1 MSPLTHRGRRRLD
14 RDQPVERLRGLLAE
28 DLREQGRD
36 QRHEPDAD
44 LDERRAG
51 PGRRGTISGSLDDL
65 DTQRLFP
72 EPPPSRSRDR
82 SEDRAADRLPD
93 PAADPDQDWAP
104 PVRLRLP
111 WVSVLLAGLVVL
123 GVLLAVLTRGGGSEE
138 VIAAAGSESRE
149 QAGQQESQPSSLSPS
164 SPSSPEGAGA
174 QAPEGAGG
182 LGPSAA
188 PSGSGS
194 AVEPGP
200 LTVHVV
206 GEVRRPGLIELPGGS
221 RVGDAVEAAGGL
233 TEAAAADGVNL
244 AAPAVDGSQ
253 VHIPDRALAEV
264 WKAAGTGAVTGS
276 GSAGGSAVDGGTGPA
291 APSAAADS
299 GPGAPVPG
307 GTSEA
312 GEAGGPGGALIDLNQ
327 ATAAEL
333 EELPK
338 VGPVLAQR
346 IIEHRDQVGGFR
358 SVEEL
363 DDVSGIGPAMMAAIA
378 PLVAV

>member
-44 LDERRAG
+44 PDETPAG

-72 EPPPSRSRDR
+72 EPPPARSRDR

-93 PAADPDQDWAP
+93 PVADPDQDWAP

-138 VIAAAGSESRE
+138 VIAAAGSESQE
-149 QAGQQESQPSSLSPS
+149 QAGQQGSQPSSPS
-164 SPSSPEGAGA
+164 ASSPEGAGA
-174 QAPEGAGG
+174 QAPEAAEG
-182 LGPSAA
+182 LGPSAGHSA
-188 PSGSGS
+188 SGS

-206 GEVRRPGLIELPGGS
+206 GEVKRPGLIELPGGS

-233 TEAAAADGVNL
+233 TDAAAADGVNL

-253 VHIPDRALAEV
+253 VQIPDRALAEV

-276 GSAGGSAVDGGTGPA
+276 GSAGGSAVDAGTGPA
-291 APSAAADS
+291 ASSAAADS

-312 GEAGGPGGALIDLNQ
+312 GEAGSPGAALIDLNQ

>member
-1 MSPLTHRGRRRLD
+1 M
-14 RDQPVERLRGLLAE
+14 ERLRGLLAE

-44 LDERRAG
+44 PGETPAG

-72 EPPPSRSRDR
+72 EPPPARSRDR
-82 SEDRAADRLPD
+82 SEDRAADRPPD
-93 PAADPDQDWAP
+93 PVADPDQDWAP

-138 VIAAAGSESRE
+138 VIAAAGSESQE
-149 QAGQQESQPSSLSPS
+149 QAGQQESQPSSLSS
-164 SPSSPEGAGA
+164 LSPSSQGTGM
-174 QAPEGAGG
+174 QAPEAAAG

-188 PSGSGS
+188 ASESGS
-194 AVEPGP
+194 ALESGP

-233 TEAAAADGVNL
+233 TDAAAADGVNL

-253 VHIPDRALAEV
+253 VQIPDRALAEV

-276 GSAGGSAVDGGTGPA
+276 GSAGGSAVDAGSGPEA
-291 APSAAADS
+291 SSAAADS

-307 GTSEA
+307 GSSEA
-312 GEAGGPGGALIDLNQ
+312 GEAGSSGGALIDLNQ

-363 DDVSGIGPAMMAAIA
+363 DDISGIGPAMMAAIA